1 MKIFTKKGILQK
13 TILVILTVL
22 CINFIVPTYSQAGV
36 LSNVGGVLANALIDL
51 CAMLGDAGA
60 SFMQWCMTGQMA
72 AKEPFKDSAIM
83 VEQGDDR
90 IEPGNGETTMEV
102 NVDDLDLGKNTDGNT
117 YQVPVIKYTPEEIFS
132 NKVPYLDINFINPKL
147 TEQTSEYK
155 VNGTAAI
162 LQSTISGWYIALRNL
177 SIVGLLC
184 VLVYVGI
191 RIIISSTAADKAKH
205 KQMFMDWLI
214 ALCLLFF
221 LHYIMSFTLVLI
233 DSVND
238 ALAGNG
244 YTSETVVVSVSD
256 GTSFT
261 TNVMGATRFMVQ
273 SKNNMESFAYLIVYI
288 ALIAYTGIFTFHYL
302 KRVLTMAFLTIIA
315 PLVALTYPID
325 KIGDGKAQ
333 AFNMWLKEYIYT
345 ALIQPF
351 HFIVYMI
358 FVGSAMELVKTNF
371 IFALAAVGFIL
382 PAEKLLKKMFGFDKA
397 PLGMMGPLATFTAGS
412 LASKFGGKGGSK
424 SSAPSNVG
432 KGNGSSSDEGDKTT
446 FRKTHG
452 TDGIDYRNNSN
463 LDTSGMNGGLP
474 SGESENNNK
483 DDEDSAAK
491 KAAEAFA
498 EQQRRQ
504 EEQEMQR
511 NSEEDLTRTGVD
523 TRRLS
528 PEDQRKLEE
537 ESKQQA
543 EQQGKIGVQGENK
556 ESKQPGKFR
565 QGMRNIANAN
575 GGKKGMALKGART
588 LGRAAKFTAKAGF
601 GVSRVALGA
610 AGTVIGAAGGLASGK
625 GIAGVL
631 AGATAGRTI
640 GKGVVNKVENT
651 ATGIGR
657 TAMKVGN
664 TVNSTGHSMAD
675 KYRKTKDT
683 FNGNTA
689 AQDAHKA
696 KMFMKDANTDQYIRD
711 KFAKDN
717 GRAPSA
723 QELRQEKQ
731 AIKQYADEGMTDIA
745 QIYRARKAEKFGV
758 DAAQSAKIALLAQ
771 DRKIDSSVLGDDKKY
786 NQRKEDFTQEFM
798 DKGLSEAEAAN
809 QADYVLNVMK
819 AQVGQRH
826 NLKKAGTTTK
836 NRNVVKPPESSSG
849 TKNTTTKVPKTSNS
863 QANTPKSD
871 NSIKINKSSDGKN
884 LSINIEGNT
893 FDGSV
898 NILNGTPKGSRAP
911 QTTNPALKGPRA
923 SVNPTTKGLG
933 TSTNPTTRGSRAP
946 RSTNPN
952 LKNPRKRK

>member
-22 CINFIVPTYSQAGV
+22 CINFIVPTYSHAGFI
-36 LSNVGGVLANALIDL
+36 SNVGGVLANALIDL
-51 CAMLGDAGA
+51 CAMIGDAGA
-60 SFMQWCMTGQMA
+60 SAMQWFMTGQFA
-72 AKEPFKDSAIM
+72 AGEKFRDSAIM

-102 NVDDLDLGKNTDGNT
+102 NVDDLDLGKNTDGDT
-117 YQVPVIKYTPEEIFS
+117 YQVPVIEYTPEEIFS

-147 TEQTSEYK
+147 TSQNTEYK
-155 VNGTAAI
+155 VKGTAEI
-162 LQSTISGWYIALRNL
+162 LQGTISGWYIALRNL
-177 SIVGLLC
+177 AIVGLLC

-238 ALAGNG
+238 AIAGNN
-244 YTSETVVVSVSD
+244 YSAESVVVSVSD

-261 TNVMGATRFMVQ
+261 TNVMGAARFMVQ
-273 SKNNMESFAYLIVYI
+273 SKDNMESFSYLILYI
-288 ALIAYTGIFTFHYL
+288 ALIVYTGIFTYHYL

-333 AFNMWLKEYIYT
+333 AFNMWLKEYVYT

-351 HFIVYMI
+351 HLIIYMI

-371 IFALAAVGFIL
+371 IFALAAIGFIL

-412 LASKFGGKGGSK
+412 LASKFGGKGGSRGG
-424 SSAPSNVG
+424 SLAPSN
-432 KGNGSSSDEGDKTT
+432 KGGSANKEGENDKPR
-446 FRKTHG
+446 FERKHG
-452 TDGIDYRNNSN
+452 TDGIDYRNNPN
-463 LDTSGMNGGLP
+463 LGNSGTKGGLP
-474 SGESENNNK
+474 SGENEDNNK

-504 EEQEMQR
+504 EEQERQR
-511 NSEEDLTRTGVD
+511 
-523 TRRLS
+523 
-528 PEDQRKLEE
+528 QLEE
-537 ESKQQA
+537 QQRQIQEQQETIRQQELKQEEQERQQSEQRA
-543 EQQGKIGVQGENK
+543 EQQRKIGAQEENK
-556 ESKQPGKFR
+556 ESKQPGRFR

-588 LGRAAKFTAKAGF
+588 LGRAARFTAKAGF
-601 GVSRVALGA
+601 GASRFALGA

-625 GIAGVL
+625 GIAGVI
-631 AGATAGRTI
+631 AGATAGRKI
-640 GKGVVNKVENT
+640 GTGVVNMAENT

-657 TAMKVGN
+657 TAVGVGRTVGN
-664 TVNSTGHSMAD
+664 AGHRAAD
-675 KYRKTKDT
+675 SIRRNRDI
-683 FNGNTA
+683 FNGNTVQ
-689 AQDAHKA
+689 QDKHTA
-696 KMFMKDANTDQYIRD
+696 KMFMKDASTDQYIRD
-711 KFAKDN
+711 KWTKDHN
-717 GRAPSA
+717 GQAPSA
-723 QELRQEKQ
+723 QQLRQEKQ
-731 AIKQYADEGMTDIA
+731 AIKAYADEGMTDIA
-745 QIYRARKAEKFGV
+745 QIYRARKAENFGV
-758 DAAQSAKIALLAQ
+758 DASQSAKIALLAQ

-798 DKGLSEAEAAN
+798 DKGFSETEAAK

-826 NLKKAGTTTK
+826 NLPKSGKAKTK
-836 NRNVVKPPESSSG
+836 PINPVGPTKQPTESPSKND
-849 TKNTTTKVPKTSNS
+849 TKIRTPQT
-863 QANTPKSD
+863 NTPKLTPETKGSNTVNPRVNSASD
-871 NSIKINKSSDGKN
+871 AARR
-884 LSINIEGNT
+884 
-893 FDGSV
+893 
-898 NILNGTPKGSRAP
+898 GSRAP
-911 QTTNPALKGPRA
+911 KSTNPALKGPRA
-923 SVNPTTKGLG
+923 TVNPSTATTPTTKG
-933 TSTNPTTRGSRAP
+933 SRTP

-952 LKNPRKRK
+952 LKNPRNRK

>member
-432 KGNGSSSDEGDKTT
+432 KGNSSSSDEGDKPT

-504 EEQEMQR
+504 EEQEQR
-511 NSEEDLTRTGVD
+511 RQM
-523 TRRLS
+523 
-528 PEDQRKLEE
+528 EDQQRQLADQQETIRQQQLEQE
-537 ESKQQA
+537 ESDRKA
-543 EQQGKIGVQGENK
+543 EQQRKMMEQKESE

-651 ATGIGR
+651 ATGVGR
-657 TAMKVGN
+657 TAMKVGS
-664 TVNSTGHSMAD
+664 TVNSAGHSMAD

-696 KMFMKDANTDQYIRD
+696 RMFMKDANTDQYIRD

-731 AIKQYADEGMTDIA
+731 VIKQYANEGMTDIA

-798 DKGLSEAEAAN
+798 DKGFSETEAAN

-836 NRNVVKPPESSSG
+836 NRNVVKPQTNNSSNSEANTSKIRTANSGASASNINSSSANNS
-849 TKNTTTKVPKTSNS
+849 NTTVKRTSNT
-863 QANTPKSD
+863 A
-871 NSIKINKSSDGKN
+871 
-884 LSINIEGNT
+884 
-893 FDGSV
+893 V
-898 NILNGTPKGSRAP
+898 KGSRAP
-911 QTTNPALKGPRA
+911 QTTNPATKGPRA

>member
-22 CINFIVPTYSQAGV
+22 CINFIVPTYSHAGFI
-36 LSNVGGVLANALIDL
+36 SNVGGVLANAMIDL
-51 CAMLGDAGA
+51 CAMIGDAGA
-60 SFMQWCMTGQMA
+60 SAMQWFMTGQFA
-72 AKEPFKDSAIM
+72 AGDKFRDSAIM
-83 VEQGDDR
+83 TEQGDNR
-90 IEPGNGETTMEV
+90 VKPANGETTMEV
-102 NVDDLDLGKNTDGNT
+102 NVNDLDLGKNTDGDT
-117 YQVPVIKYTPEEIFS
+117 YQVPVIEYTPEEIFS

-147 TEQTSEYK
+147 TEKTSEYK

-162 LQSTISGWYIALRNL
+162 LQATISGWYIALRNL
-177 SIVGLLC
+177 AIVGLLC

-244 YTSETVVVSVSD
+244 YTSETVNVSVSD
-256 GTSFT
+256 GTSFS
-261 TNVMGATRFMVQ
+261 TNVMGAARFMVQ
-273 SKNNMESFAYLIVYI
+273 SKDNMESFAYLIVYI
-288 ALIAYTGIFTFHYL
+288 ALIVYTGIFTYHYL

-351 HFIVYMI
+351 HFIIYMI
-358 FVGSAMELVKTNF
+358 FVGSAMELVQTNF
-371 IFALAAVGFIL
+371 IFAIAAVGFIL

-424 SSAPSNVG
+424 SSGGPSNGG
-432 KGNGSSSDEGDKTT
+432 KGGNSSSDEADKPK
-446 FRKTHG
+446 FNKTHG
-452 TDGIDYRNNSN
+452 TDGIDYRTMDSKDKIDPNTGLRIESP
-463 LDTSGMNGGLP
+463 SEMKNGEN
-474 SGESENNNK
+474 GETEGEKEN
-483 DDEDSAAK
+483 EAAK

-504 EEQEMQR
+504 EEQERQR
-511 NSEEDLTRTGVD
+511 
-523 TRRLS
+523 
-528 PEDQRKLEE
+528 QLEE
-537 ESKQQA
+537 QQKQLEEQQETIRQQQLEQEESDRKA
-543 EQQGKIGVQGENK
+543 EQQKRMSEQNANE
-556 ESKQPGKFR
+556 ESKQPGRFR
-565 QGMRNIANAN
+565 QGMRNIVSAN

-625 GIAGVL
+625 GIAGVI
-631 AGATAGRTI
+631 AGATAGRKI
-640 GKGVVNKVENT
+640 GTGVVNMAENT

-657 TAMKVGN
+657 TAVGVGRTVGN
-664 TVNSTGHSMAD
+664 AGHRAAD
-675 KYRKTKDT
+675 SIRRNRDI
-683 FNGNTA
+683 FNGNTVQ
-689 AQDAHKA
+689 QDKHTA
-696 KMFMKDANTDQYIRD
+696 KMFMKDASTDQYIRD
-711 KFAKDN
+711 KWTKDHN
-717 GRAPSA
+717 GQAPSA
-723 QELRQEKQ
+723 QQLRQEKQ

-745 QIYRARKAEKFGV
+745 QIYRARKAENFGV
-758 DAAQSAKIALLAQ
+758 DASQSAKIALLAQ

-786 NQRKEDFTQEFM
+786 AQRQADFTQEFM
-798 DKGLSEAEAAN
+798 DKGLSETQAQA

-826 NLKKAGTTTK
+826 NLPKSGKAP
-836 NRNVVKPPESSSG
+836 RNVVKPETS
-849 TKNTTTKVPKTSNS
+849 NQTTKGTSTNKTPKTVNAETNHSGATTPRANAG
-863 QANTPKSD
+863 ANTKGL
-871 NSIKINKSSDGKN
+871 NSPRTTNKPG
-884 LSINIEGNT
+884 
-893 FDGSV
+893 
-898 NILNGTPKGSRAP
+898 PKGSRAP
-911 QTTNPALKGPRA
+911 KSTNPALKGPRTNTSGA
-923 SVNPTTKGLG
+923 NTPRTTNKPGPKG
-933 TSTNPTTRGSRAP
+933 
-946 RSTNPN
+946 
-952 LKNPRKRK
+952 PRKK

>member
-22 CINFIVPTYSQAGV
+22 CINFIVPTYSHAGF

-51 CAMLGDAGA
+51 CAMIGDAGA
-60 SFMQWCMTGQMA
+60 SAMQWFMTGQFA
-72 AKEPFKDSAIM
+72 AGEKFRDSAIM
-83 VEQGDDR
+83 AEQGDDR
-90 IEPGNGETTMEV
+90 IEPANGETTMEV
-102 NVDDLDLGKNTDGNT
+102 DVDDLDLGKNTDGDT
-117 YQVPVIKYTPEEIFS
+117 YQVPVIEYTPEEIFS

-147 TEQTSEYK
+147 TKQTSEYK
-155 VNGTAAI
+155 VDGTAAI
-162 LQSTISGWYIALRNL
+162 LQGTISGWYIALRNL
-177 SIVGLLC
+177 AIVGLLC

-238 ALAGNG
+238 AIAGNN
-244 YTSETVVVSVSD
+244 YSAESVVVSVSD

-261 TNVMGATRFMVQ
+261 TNVMGAARFMVQ
-273 SKNNMESFAYLIVYI
+273 SKDNMESFSYLILYI
-288 ALIAYTGIFTFHYL
+288 ALIVYTGIFTYHYL

-333 AFNMWLKEYIYT
+333 AFNMWLKEYVYT

-351 HFIVYMI
+351 HLIIYMI
-358 FVGSAMELVKTNF
+358 FVGSAMELIKTNF
-371 IFALAAVGFIL
+371 IFALAAIGFIL

-412 LASKFGGKGGSK
+412 LASKFGGKGGSRGG
-424 SSAPSNVG
+424 SSASSN
-432 KGNGSSSDEGDKTT
+432 KGGSANKEENDKPR
-446 FRKTHG
+446 FERKHG
-452 TDGIDYRNNSN
+452 TDGIDYRNNPN
-463 LDTSGMNGGLP
+463 LDNSGMNGGLP
-474 SGESENNNK
+474 SGENEHNSNNN
-483 DDEDSAAK
+483 DNDDSARR
-491 KAAEAFA
+491 AAEAFA

-504 EEQEMQR
+504 EEQENQV
-511 NSEEDLTRTGVD
+511 NGEQDLTRTGVD

-543 EQQGKIGVQGENK
+543 EQQRRMSEQNAKE
-556 ESKQPGKFR
+556 ESKQPGKFK
-565 QGMRNIANAN
+565 QGMRNIVSAN

-601 GVSRVALGA
+601 GASRFALGA

-625 GIAGVL
+625 GIAGVM
-631 AGATAGRTI
+631 AGATAGRKI
-640 GKGVVNKVENT
+640 GTGVVNMAENT

-657 TAMKVGN
+657 TAVGVGRTIGN
-664 TVNSTGHSMAD
+664 TGHRAAD
-675 KYRKTKDT
+675 SIRRNRDI
-683 FNGNTA
+683 FNGNTVQ
-689 AQDAHKA
+689 QDKHTA
-696 KMFMKDANTDQYIRD
+696 KMFMKDASTDQYIRD
-711 KFAKDN
+711 KWTKDHN
-717 GRAPSA
+717 GQAPSA
-723 QELRQEKQ
+723 QQLRQEKQ
-731 AIKQYADEGMTDIA
+731 AIKAYADEGMTDIA
-745 QIYRARKAEKFGV
+745 QIYRARKAENFGV
-758 DAAQSAKIALLAQ
+758 DASQSAKIALLAQ

-798 DKGLSEAEAAN
+798 DKGFSETEAAK

-826 NLKKAGTTTK
+826 NLPKSGKAKTKPINPVGPVESSTK
-836 NRNVVKPPESSSG
+836 N
-849 TKNTTTKVPKTSNS
+849 NTETR
-863 QANTPKSD
+863 TPKSH
-871 NSIKINKSSDGKN
+871 NPIKINKSSDGKN
-884 LSINIEGNT
+884 ISINIEGNT

-898 NILNGTPKGSRAP
+898 NILDGAIK
-911 QTTNPALKGPRA
+911 QPRA
-923 SVNPTTKGLG
+923 NNKPGPK
-933 TSTNPTTRGSRAP
+933 GSRAP

-952 LKNPRKRK
+952 LKNPRNRK

>member
-333 AFNMWLKEYIYT
+333 AFNMWLKEYVYT

-424 SSAPSNVG
+424 PSAPSNVG
-432 KGNGSSSDEGDKTT
+432 KGNSASSDEGDKPT

-651 ATGIGR
+651 ATGVGR
-657 TAMKVGN
+657 TAMKVGS
-664 TVNSTGHSMAD
+664 TVNSAGHSIAD

-696 KMFMKDANTDQYIRD
+696 RMFMKDANTDQYIRD

-745 QIYRARKAEKFGV
+745 QIYRARKAENFGV
-758 DAAQSAKIALLAQ
+758 DAKQSAKIALLAQ

-798 DKGLSEAEAAN
+798 DKGLSETEAAN

-826 NLKKAGTTTK
+826 NLKKVGSTPK
-836 NRNVVKPPESSSG
+836 NRNIVKPEANNSNTSEANNSG
-849 TKNTTTKVPKTSNS
+849 TRGVRTHQGTTNSKETMNSNQKKDTDHKDKTKEEKIERVEGEVLTPEEVERVYGKRKNGQRRATNTKKSTYSKRET
-863 QANTPKSD
+863 NTKEQHTKKEMPR
-871 NSIKINKSSDGKN
+871 
-884 LSINIEGNT
+884 
-893 FDGSV
+893 
-898 NILNGTPKGSRAP
+898 LNG
-911 QTTNPALKGPRA
+911 
-923 SVNPTTKGLG
+923 PTTLED
-933 TSTNPTTRGSRAP
+933 
-946 RSTNPN
+946 
-952 LKNPRKRK
+952 RK

>member
-36 LSNVGGVLANALIDL
+36 VKDTLYNVGGVLANALIDL
-51 CAMLGDAGA
+51 CAMIGDAFSSG
-60 SFMQWCMTGQMA
+60 MQWFMTGQFA
-72 AKEPFKDSAIM
+72 AGEKFRDSAIM

-102 NVDDLDLGKNTDGNT
+102 DVDDLELGKNTTGDT

-147 TEQTSEYK
+147 TKQTSEYK
-155 VNGTAAI
+155 VDGTAAV
-162 LQSTISGWYIALRNL
+162 LQGTISGWYIALRNL
-177 SIVGLLC
+177 AIVGLLC

-205 KQMFMDWLI
+205 KQMFMDWLV

-238 ALAGNG
+238 AIAGNN
-244 YTSETVVVSVSD
+244 YTAESVVVSVSD

-261 TNVMGATRFMVQ
+261 TNVMGAARFMVQ
-273 SKNNMESFAYLIVYI
+273 SKDNMESFAYLLVYL
-288 ALIAYTGIFTFHYL
+288 ALIFYTGIFTYHYL

-333 AFNMWLKEYIYT
+333 AFNMWLKEYVYT

-351 HFIVYMI
+351 HLIIYMI

-371 IFALAAVGFIL
+371 IFAIAAVAFIL

-424 SSAPSNVG
+424 SSGPSNGG
-432 KGNGSSSDEGDKTT
+432 KGGNSSTSEEGKPR
-446 FRKTHG
+446 FERKHG
-452 TDGIDYRNNSN
+452 TDGIDYRNNPN
-463 LDTSGMNGGLP
+463 LGNSGMKDGLP
-474 SGESENNNK
+474 SGENEDNNK

-491 KAAEAFA
+491 KAADAFA

-504 EEQEMQR
+504 EEQERQR
-511 NSEEDLTRTGVD
+511 
-523 TRRLS
+523 
-528 PEDQRKLEE
+528 QLEE
-537 ESKQQA
+537 QQKQLA
-543 EQQGKIGVQGENK
+543 EQQETIRQQQLEQEESERRAEQQSKVTGQVVSEHPGKIKQGI
-556 ESKQPGKFR
+556 
-565 QGMRNIANAN
+565 RNVVSAH
-575 GGKKGMALKGART
+575 GGKKGIALKGART
-588 LGRAAKFTAKAGF
+588 LGRAAKFTAKT
-601 GVSRVALGA
+601 GVRTALGA

-625 GIAGVL
+625 GIAGVI
-631 AGATAGRTI
+631 AGATAGRKI
-640 GKGVVNKVENT
+640 GTGVAN
-651 ATGIGR
+651 TGINAASTVGR
-657 TAMKVGN
+657 VATSAGKAAVRGTRN
-664 TVNSTGHSMAD
+664 TI
-675 KYRKTKDT
+675 DT

-689 AQDAHKA
+689 LNDKHKA
-696 KMFMKDANTDQYIRD
+696 RMFMKDASTDQYIRD
-711 KFAKDN
+711 KWTKDHN
-717 GRAPSA
+717 GQAPSA
-723 QELRQEKQ
+723 QQLRQEKQ

-745 QIYRARKAEKFGV
+745 QIYRARKAENFGV
-758 DAAQSAKIALLAQ
+758 DAKQSAKIALLAQ

-836 NRNVVKPPESSSG
+836 NRNVVKPQTNNSSNSEANTSKIRTANSGASASNINSSSANNS
-849 TKNTTTKVPKTSNS
+849 NTTVKRTSN
-863 QANTPKSD
+863 T
-871 NSIKINKSSDGKN
+871 
-884 LSINIEGNT
+884 
-893 FDGSV
+893 V
-898 NILNGTPKGSRAP
+898 VKGSRAP
-911 QTTNPALKGPRA
+911 QTTNPATKGPRA

>member
-13 TILVILTVL
+13 TIIVILTVL
-22 CINFIVPTYSQAGV
+22 CINFIVPTYSHAGV

-72 AKEPFKDSAIM
+72 AKEPFRDSAIM

-90 IEPGNGETTMEV
+90 IEPGSGEATMEV
-102 NVDDLDLGKNTDGNT
+102 DVDDLDLGKNTDGDT
-117 YQVPVIKYTPEEIFS
+117 YQVPVIEYTPEEIFS
-132 NKVPYLDINFINPKL
+132 NKVPYLDINFISPKL
-147 TEQTSEYK
+147 TKQTSQYG
-155 VNGTAAI
+155 VDGTAAI
-162 LQSTISGWYIALRNL
+162 LQKTISGWYIALRNL
-177 SIVGLLC
+177 AIVGLLC

-238 ALAGNG
+238 ALAGSG

-261 TNVMGATRFMVQ
+261 TNVMGATRFMIQ

-302 KRVLTMAFLTIIA
+302 KRALTMAFLTIIA

-333 AFNMWLKEYIYT
+333 AFNMWLKEYVYT

-424 SSAPSNVG
+424 PSAPSNGG
-432 KGNGSSSDEGDKTT
+432 KGNSSSSKEDDKPK
-446 FRKTHG
+446 FARTHG
-452 TDGIDYRNNSN
+452 TDGIDYRNNPKLNEDSN
-463 LDTSGMNGGLP
+463 GTTQSNANELGLP
-474 SGESENNNK
+474 NGQNDSNAQDNNE
-483 DDEDSAAK
+483 EDSAAK

-504 EEQEMQR
+504 EEQERQR
-511 NSEEDLTRTGVD
+511 
-523 TRRLS
+523 
-528 PEDQRKLEE
+528 QLEE
-537 ESKQQA
+537 QQRQLA
-543 EQQGKIGVQGENK
+543 EQQEAIRKQQLEQEESDRKAEQQSRITGQEDSK
-556 ESKQPGKFR
+556 ESKQPGRFR

-610 AGTVIGAAGGLASGK
+610 AGTVIGGAAGLASGK
-625 GIAGVL
+625 GITGVI

-640 GKGVVNKVENT
+640 GKGVVNMTENT

-657 TAMKVGN
+657 TAMKVGSSI
-664 TVNSTGHSMAD
+664 NSAGHSMAD

-689 AQDAHKA
+689 AQDKHTA

-711 KFAKDN
+711 KFAKDK

-745 QIYRARKAEKFGV
+745 QIYRARKAENFGV
-758 DAAQSAKIALLAQ
+758 EASQAAKIALLAQ
-771 DRKIDSSVLGDDKKY
+771 DRKIDSSVLGDEKKY

-798 DKGLSEAEAAN
+798 DKGFSEEEAN
-809 QADYVLNVMK
+809 KQADYVLNVMK

-826 NLKKAGTTTK
+826 NLSKSGKVKGSTKPIKPVETPKEQKDNSSKDTTK
-836 NRNVVKPPESSSG
+836 IRTPQ
-849 TKNTTTKVPKTSNS
+849 T
-863 QANTPKSD
+863 NTPKVAPGENAS
-871 NSIKINKSSDGKN
+871 
-884 LSINIEGNT
+884 
-893 FDGSV
+893 
-898 NILNGTPKGSRAP
+898 TPKTPRVNSASETARRGSRAP
-911 QTTNPALKGPRA
+911 KSTNPAMKGPGTQ
-923 SVNPTTKGLG
+923 STTN
-933 TSTNPTTRGSRAP
+933 TITRGSRAP

-952 LKNPRKRK
+952 LKNPRNRK

>member
-22 CINFIVPTYSQAGV
+22 CINFIVPTYSHAGFI
-36 LSNVGGVLANALIDL
+36 SNVGGVLANAMIDL
-51 CAMLGDAGA
+51 CAMIGDAGA
-60 SFMQWCMTGQMA
+60 SAMQWFMTGQFA
-72 AKEPFKDSAIM
+72 AGDKFRDSAIM
-83 VEQGDDR
+83 TEQGDNR
-90 IEPGNGETTMEV
+90 VKPANGETTMEV
-102 NVDDLDLGKNTDGNT
+102 NVNDLDLGKNTDGDT
-117 YQVPVIKYTPEEIFS
+117 YQVPVIEYTPEEIFS

-147 TEQTSEYK
+147 TEKTSEYK

-162 LQSTISGWYIALRNL
+162 LQATISGWYIALRNL
-177 SIVGLLC
+177 AIVGLLC

-244 YTSETVVVSVSD
+244 YTSETVNVSVSD
-256 GTSFT
+256 GTSFS
-261 TNVMGATRFMVQ
+261 TNVMGAARFMVQ
-273 SKNNMESFAYLIVYI
+273 SKDNMESFAYLIVYI
-288 ALIAYTGIFTFHYL
+288 ALIVYTGIFTYHYL

-351 HFIVYMI
+351 HFIIYMI
-358 FVGSAMELVKTNF
+358 FVGSAMELVRTNF
-371 IFALAAVGFIL
+371 IFAIAAVRFIL

-424 SSAPSNVG
+424 SSGGPSNGG
-432 KGNGSSSDEGDKTT
+432 KGGDSSSDEADKPK
-446 FRKTHG
+446 FNKTHG
-452 TDGIDYRNNSN
+452 TDGIDYRTMDSKDKIDPNTGLRIESP
-463 LDTSGMNGGLP
+463 SEMKNGEN
-474 SGESENNNK
+474 GETEGEKEN
-483 DDEDSAAK
+483 EAAK

-504 EEQEMQR
+504 EEQERQR
-511 NSEEDLTRTGVD
+511 
-523 TRRLS
+523 
-528 PEDQRKLEE
+528 QLEE
-537 ESKQQA
+537 QQKQLEEQQETIRQQQLEQEESDRKA
-543 EQQGKIGVQGENK
+543 EQQKRMSEQNANE
-556 ESKQPGKFR
+556 ESKQPGRFR
-565 QGMRNIANAN
+565 QGMRNIVSAN

-625 GIAGVL
+625 GIAGVI
-631 AGATAGRTI
+631 AGATAGRKI
-640 GKGVVNKVENT
+640 GTGVVNMAENT

-657 TAMKVGN
+657 TAVGVGRTVGN
-664 TVNSTGHSMAD
+664 AGHSIAD
-675 KYRKTKDT
+675 SYRKTKDT

-696 KMFMKDANTDQYIRD
+696 KMFMKDASTDQYIRD
-711 KFAKDN
+711 KWTKDHN
-717 GRAPSA
+717 GQAPSA
-723 QELRQEKQ
+723 QQLRQEKQ
-731 AIKQYADEGMTDIA
+731 AIKAYADEGMTDIA
-745 QIYRARKAEKFGV
+745 QIYRARKTEDFVGAS
-758 DAAQSAKIALLAQ
+758 QSAKIALLAQ
-771 DRKIDSSVLGDDKKY
+771 DRKIDSKVLGDEKQYK
-786 NQRKEDFTQEFM
+786 QRKEDFTQEFM
-798 DKGLSEAEAAN
+798 NKGFSEEEAGK

-819 AQVGQRH
+819 AQVGQRY
-826 NLKKAGTTTK
+826 NLPKSGKAP
-836 NRNVVKPPESSSG
+836 RNVVKPETS
-849 TKNTTTKVPKTSNS
+849 NRTTKGTSANKTPKTLNAETNHSGATTPRANAG
-863 QANTPKSD
+863 ANTQGLNSPKTT
-871 NSIKINKSSDGKN
+871 NKP
-884 LSINIEGNT
+884 
-893 FDGSV
+893 GS
-898 NILNGTPKGSRAP
+898 KGSRAP
-911 QTTNPALKGPRA
+911 KSTNPALKGPRTNT
-923 SVNPTTKGLG
+923 SGTNTPRTTNKPGPKG
-933 TSTNPTTRGSRAP
+933 
-946 RSTNPN
+946 
-952 LKNPRKRK
+952 PRKK

>member
-147 TEQTSEYK
+147 TKQTSEYK

-333 AFNMWLKEYIYT
+333 AFNMWLKEYVYT

-424 SSAPSNVG
+424 PSAPSNVG
-432 KGNGSSSDEGDKTT
+432 KGNSSSSDEGDKPT

-543 EQQGKIGVQGENK
+543 EQQGKIGIQGENK

-610 AGTVIGAAGGLASGK
+610 AGTVIGVAGGLASGK

-651 ATGIGR
+651 ATGVGR
-657 TAMKVGN
+657 TAMKVGS
-664 TVNSTGHSMAD
+664 TVNSAGHSMAD

-696 KMFMKDANTDQYIRD
+696 RMFMKDANTDQYIRD

-731 AIKQYADEGMTDIA
+731 AIKQYANEGMTDIA
-745 QIYRARKAEKFGV
+745 QIYRARKAENFGV
-758 DAAQSAKIALLAQ
+758 DAKQSAKIALLAQ

-798 DKGLSEAEAAN
+798 DKGFSETEAAN

-836 NRNVVKPPESSSG
+836 NRNVVKPQTNNSSNSEANTSKIRTANSGASASNINSSSANNS
-849 TKNTTTKVPKTSNS
+849 NTTVKRTSNT
-863 QANTPKSD
+863 A
-871 NSIKINKSSDGKN
+871 
-884 LSINIEGNT
+884 
-893 FDGSV
+893 V
-898 NILNGTPKGSRAP
+898 KGSRAP
-911 QTTNPALKGPRA
+911 QTTNPATKGPRA

>member
-102 NVDDLDLGKNTDGNT
+102 NVNDLDLGKNTDGNT

-288 ALIAYTGIFTFHYL
+288 ALIVYTGIFTFHYL

-333 AFNMWLKEYIYT
+333 AFNMWLKEYVYT

-358 FVGSAMELVKTNF
+358 FVGSAMEIVKTNF

-397 PLGMMGPLATFTAGS
+397 PLGMMGSLAGFTAGS

-424 SSAPSNVG
+424 PSAPSNR
-432 KGNGSSSDEGDKTT
+432 GNNKPESKEDDKPK
-446 FRKTHG
+446 FNRTHG
-452 TDGIDYRNNSN
+452 TDEIDYKQNSK
-463 LDTSGMNGGLP
+463 LDNPEMKSGLP
-474 SGESENNNK
+474 SGENENNNK
-483 DDEDSAAK
+483 DDEDNAAK

-498 EQQRRQ
+498 EQQRKQEELEKQRQLEEQQRQLVEQQEIIREQQLEQ
-504 EEQEMQR
+504 EEQERQR
-511 NSEEDLTRTGVD
+511 SE
-523 TRRLS
+523 
-528 PEDQRKLEE
+528 
-537 ESKQQA
+537 QQA
-543 EQQGKIGVQGENK
+543 KMGAQKDNE
-556 ESKQPGKFR
+556 ESKQPGRFR

-601 GVSRVALGA
+601 GVSRVALGV
-610 AGTVIGAAGGLASGK
+610 AGTVIGGAAGLASGK
-625 GIAGVL
+625 GLTGVIAG
-631 AGATAGRTI
+631 AAAGRTI

-651 ATGIGR
+651 ATGVGR
-657 TAMKVGN
+657 TAIKVGSAIGNTGHAIAN
-664 TVNSTGHSMAD
+664 TVRQT
-675 KYRKTKDT
+675 RDT
-683 FNGNTA
+683 FNGNTVQ
-689 AQDAHKA
+689 QDKHTAR
-696 KMFMKDANTDQYIRD
+696 MFMKDASTDQYIRD
-711 KFAKDN
+711 KLTKDN
-717 GRAPSA
+717 NGQAPSA
-723 QELRQEKQ
+723 KELKAEKQ
-731 AIKQYADEGMTDIA
+731 KIQKYADEGMTDIA
-745 QIYRARKAEKFGV
+745 QIYRARKAEKLGV
-758 DAAQSAKIALLAQ
+758 DEHQAAKIALLAQ
-771 DRKIDSSVLGDDKKY
+771 DRKITSDVLGDEKKY
-786 NQRKEDFTQEFM
+786 NQRRADFTQEFKN
-798 DKGLSEAEAAN
+798 KGFSETEAAK

-819 AQVGQRH
+819 AQNGQAYDENKVKGRVSSA
-826 NLKKAGTTTK
+826 NASGMSANNSGQNRKPRTTNSGQNKKT
-836 NRNVVKPPESSSG
+836 R
-849 TKNTTTKVPKTSNS
+849 
-863 QANTPKSD
+863 
-871 NSIKINKSSDGKN
+871 
-884 LSINIEGNT
+884 
-893 FDGSV
+893 
-898 NILNGTPKGSRAP
+898 
-911 QTTNPALKGPRA
+911 TTNPGGNEA
-923 SVNPTTKGLG
+923 G
-933 TSTNPTTRGSRAP
+933 TRKP
-946 RSTNPN
+946 RSTNSGKKG
-952 LKNPRKRK
+952 LKERKNN

>member
-22 CINFIVPTYSQAGV
+22 CINFIVPTYSHAGFI
-36 LSNVGGVLANALIDL
+36 SNVGGVLANAMIDL
-51 CAMLGDAGA
+51 CAMIGDAFSSG
-60 SFMQWCMTGQMA
+60 MQWFMTGQFA
-72 AKEPFKDSAIM
+72 AGEKFRDSAIM
-83 VEQGDDR
+83 VEQGDNR
-90 IEPGNGETTMEV
+90 IKPSNGKTTMEV
-102 NVDDLDLGKNTDGNT
+102 NVDDLDLGKNTDGDT

-147 TEQTSEYK
+147 TKQTSEYK
-155 VNGTAAI
+155 VDGTAAI
-162 LQSTISGWYIALRNL
+162 LQGTISGWYIALRNL
-177 SIVGLLC
+177 AIVGLLC

-238 ALAGNG
+238 AIAGNN
-244 YTSETVVVSVSD
+244 YASESVVVSVSD

-261 TNVMGATRFMVQ
+261 TNVMGAARFMVQ
-273 SKNNMESFAYLIVYI
+273 SKDNMESFAYLLVYL
-288 ALIAYTGIFTFHYL
+288 ALIFYTGIFTYHYL

-351 HFIVYMI
+351 HLIIYMI
-358 FVGSAMELVKTNF
+358 FIGSAMELVKTNF
-371 IFALAAVGFIL
+371 IFAIAAAGFIL

-412 LASKFGGKGGSK
+412 LASKFGGKGGSRVG
-424 SSAPSNVG
+424 SSVPSN
-432 KGNGSSSDEGDKTT
+432 KGGSVNKEGENDKPK
-446 FRKTHG
+446 FQKTHG
-452 TDGIDYRNNSN
+452 TDGIDYRSN
-463 LDTSGMNGGLP
+463 GPGEKIDPKTGLRIESPSEMKSGKSEAKDEEN
-474 SGESENNNK
+474 ES
-483 DDEDSAAK
+483 AK

-498 EQQRRQ
+498 EQQRRK
-504 EEQEMQR
+504 EEQERQR
-511 NSEEDLTRTGVD
+511 
-523 TRRLS
+523 
-528 PEDQRKLEE
+528 QLEE
-537 ESKQQA
+537 QQKQLEEQQGAIRQQQLEQEEADRRA
-543 EQQGKIGVQGENK
+543 EQQRKISEQNSNK
-556 ESKQPGKFR
+556 ESKEPGKFR

-625 GIAGVL
+625 GITGVI
-631 AGATAGRTI
+631 AGATAGRRI
-640 GKGVVNKVENT
+640 GTGVVNMTENT

-657 TAMKVGN
+657 TAVGVGRTVGN
-664 TVNSTGHSMAD
+664 ARHSIAD
-675 KYRKTKDT
+675 KYRNTKDT
-683 FNGNTA
+683 FNGNTV

-711 KFAKDN
+711 KLAKANN
-717 GRAPSA
+717 GQAVSA
-723 QELRQEKQ
+723 QRLRQEKQ

-745 QIYRARKAEKFGV
+745 QIYRARKAEEFGV
-758 DAAQSAKIALLAQ
+758 EASQAAKIALLAQ

-786 NQRKEDFTQEFM
+786 KQRKEDFTQEFM
-798 DKGLSEAEAAN
+798 DKGFSEVEAEK

-826 NLKKAGTTTK
+826 NLTKSGKVKGNTNQTKPVGPTKEQTDNSSENTKKIRTTQTNTQTVTPETK
-836 NRNVVKPPESSSG
+836 SSS
-849 TKNTTTKVPKTSNS
+849 TVTPRTNSTSE
-863 QANTPKSD
+863 AARR
-871 NSIKINKSSDGKN
+871 
-884 LSINIEGNT
+884 
-893 FDGSV
+893 
-898 NILNGTPKGSRAP
+898 GSRAP
-911 QTTNPALKGPRA
+911 KSTNPARKGP
-923 SVNPTTKGLG
+923 SSTTN
-933 TSTNPTTRGSRAP
+933 TSTRGPSSTTNTSTRGSKAP

-952 LKNPRKRK
+952 LKNPRNRK

>member
-22 CINFIVPTYSQAGV
+22 CINFIVPTYSHAGFI
-36 LSNVGGVLANALIDL
+36 SNVGGVLANALIDL
-51 CAMLGDAGA
+51 CAMIGDAGA
-60 SFMQWCMTGQMA
+60 SAMQWFMTGQFA
-72 AKEPFKDSAIM
+72 AGEKFRDSAIM
-83 VEQGDDR
+83 AEQGDDR
-90 IEPGNGETTMEV
+90 IEPANGETTMEV
-102 NVDDLDLGKNTDGNT
+102 DVDDLDLGKNTDGDT
-117 YQVPVIKYTPEEIFS
+117 YQVPVIEYTPEEIFS

-147 TEQTSEYK
+147 TSQNTEYK
-155 VNGTAAI
+155 VKGTAEI
-162 LQSTISGWYIALRNL
+162 LQGTISGWYIALRNL

-238 ALAGNG
+238 AIAGNN
-244 YTSETVVVSVSD
+244 YSAESVVVSVSD

-261 TNVMGATRFMVQ
+261 TNVMGAARFMVQ
-273 SKNNMESFAYLIVYI
+273 SKDNMESFSYLILYI
-288 ALIAYTGIFTFHYL
+288 ALIVYTGIFTYHYL

-333 AFNMWLKEYIYT
+333 AFNMWLKEYVYT

-351 HFIVYMI
+351 HLIIYMI

-371 IFALAAVGFIL
+371 IFALAAIGFIL
-382 PAEKLLKKMFGFDKA
+382 PAEKLLKKMFGFDRA

-412 LASKFGGKGGSK
+412 LASKFGGKGGSRGGLSA
-424 SSAPSNVG
+424 SSN
-432 KGNGSSSDEGDKTT
+432 KGGNTNKEENDKPR
-446 FRKTHG
+446 FERKHG
-452 TDGIDYRNNSN
+452 TDGIDYRNNPN
-463 LDTSGMNGGLP
+463 LDNSGTKGGLP
-474 SGESENNNK
+474 RGENEDKNK
-483 DDEDSAAK
+483 DDEDSATK

-504 EEQEMQR
+504 EEQERQR
-511 NSEEDLTRTGVD
+511 
-523 TRRLS
+523 
-528 PEDQRKLEE
+528 QLEE
-537 ESKQQA
+537 QQKQLA
-543 EQQGKIGVQGENK
+543 EQQETIRQQQLEQEESERRAEQQRRMSEQNANE
-556 ESKQPGKFR
+556 ESKQPGRFK
-565 QGMRNIANAN
+565 QGIRNIVSAN

-601 GVSRVALGA
+601 GASRFALGA

-625 GIAGVL
+625 GIAGVI
-631 AGATAGRTI
+631 AGATAGRKI
-640 GKGVVNKVENT
+640 GAGVVNMAENT

-657 TAMKVGN
+657 TAVGVGRTIGN
-664 TVNSTGHSMAD
+664 TGHRAAD
-675 KYRKTKDT
+675 SIRRNRDI
-683 FNGNTA
+683 FNGNTVQ
-689 AQDAHKA
+689 QDKHTA

-711 KFAKDN
+711 KWTKDHN
-717 GRAPSA
+717 GQAPSA
-723 QELRQEKQ
+723 QQLRQEKQ

-745 QIYRARKAEKFGV
+745 QIYRARKAENFGV
-758 DAAQSAKIALLAQ
+758 DASQSAKIALLAQ

-798 DKGLSEAEAAN
+798 DKGFSETEAAK

-826 NLKKAGTTTK
+826 NLTKSGKAKTKPINPVGPTKQTTESPSKNDTK
-836 NRNVVKPPESSSG
+836 IRTPQ
-849 TKNTTTKVPKTSNS
+849 T
-863 QANTPKSD
+863 NTPKVTPETKGSNTVNPRVNSASD
-871 NSIKINKSSDGKN
+871 AARR
-884 LSINIEGNT
+884 
-893 FDGSV
+893 
-898 NILNGTPKGSRAP
+898 GSRAP
-911 QTTNPALKGPRA
+911 KSTNPALKGPRA
-923 SVNPTTKGLG
+923 TVNPSTATTPTTKG
-933 TSTNPTTRGSRAP
+933 SRTP

-952 LKNPRKRK
+952 LKNPRNRK

>member
-333 AFNMWLKEYIYT
+333 AFNMWLKEYVYT

-474 SGESENNNK
+474 SGESENNSNNNN
-483 DDEDSAAK
+483 DDDAARR
-491 KAAEAFA
+491 AAEAFA
-498 EQQRRQ
+498 DQQRRQ
-504 EEQEMQR
+504 EEQEQR
-511 NSEEDLTRTGVD
+511 RQM
-523 TRRLS
+523 
-528 PEDQRKLEE
+528 EDQQ
-537 ESKQQA
+537 KQLA
-543 EQQGKIGVQGENK
+543 EQQEVIRQQQLEQDESDRKAEQQRKMMEQK
-556 ESKQPGKFR
+556 ESEESKQPGKFR

-696 KMFMKDANTDQYIRD
+696 RMFMKDANTDQYIRD

-798 DKGLSEAEAAN
+798 DKGLNEAEAAN

-826 NLKKAGTTTK
+826 NLKKAGTTTR
-836 NRNVVKPPESSSG
+836 NRNVVKPQTDNSSNSEANTSNIRTANSGANASNINSSSANDS
-849 TKNTTTKVPKTSNS
+849 NTTVKRTSNT
-863 QANTPKSD
+863 A
-871 NSIKINKSSDGKN
+871 
-884 LSINIEGNT
+884 
-893 FDGSV
+893 V
-898 NILNGTPKGSRAP
+898 KGSRAP

>member
-1 MKIFTKKGILQK
+1 MKTFTKKGILQK

-22 CINFIVPTYSQAGV
+22 CINFIVPTYSHAGFI
-36 LSNVGGVLANALIDL
+36 SNVGGVLANAMIDL
-51 CAMLGDAGA
+51 CAMIGDAGA
-60 SFMQWCMTGQMA
+60 SAMQWFMTGQFA
-72 AKEPFKDSAIM
+72 AGDKFRDSAIM
-83 VEQGDDR
+83 TEQGDNR
-90 IEPGNGETTMEV
+90 VKPANGETTMEV
-102 NVDDLDLGKNTDGNT
+102 NVNDLDLGKNTDGDT
-117 YQVPVIKYTPEEIFS
+117 YQVPVIEYTPEEIFS

-147 TEQTSEYK
+147 TEKTSEYK

-162 LQSTISGWYIALRNL
+162 LQATISGWYIALRNL
-177 SIVGLLC
+177 AIVGLLC

-244 YTSETVVVSVSD
+244 YTSETVNVSVSD
-256 GTSFT
+256 GTSFS
-261 TNVMGATRFMVQ
+261 TNVMGAARFMVQ
-273 SKNNMESFAYLIVYI
+273 SKDNMESFAYLIVYI
-288 ALIAYTGIFTFHYL
+288 ALIVYTGIFTYHYL

-351 HFIVYMI
+351 HFIIYMI
-358 FVGSAMELVKTNF
+358 FVGSAMELVQTNF
-371 IFALAAVGFIL
+371 IFAIAAVGFIL

-424 SSAPSNVG
+424 SSGGPSNGG
-432 KGNGSSSDEGDKTT
+432 KGGNSSSDEADKPK
-446 FRKTHG
+446 FNKTHG
-452 TDGIDYRNNSN
+452 TDGIDYRTMDSKDKIDPNTGLRIESP
-463 LDTSGMNGGLP
+463 SEMKNGEN
-474 SGESENNNK
+474 GETEGEKEN
-483 DDEDSAAK
+483 EAAK

-504 EEQEMQR
+504 EEQERQR
-511 NSEEDLTRTGVD
+511 
-523 TRRLS
+523 
-528 PEDQRKLEE
+528 QLEE
-537 ESKQQA
+537 QQKQLEEQQETIRQQQLEQEESDRKA
-543 EQQGKIGVQGENK
+543 EQQKRMSEQNANE
-556 ESKQPGKFR
+556 ESKQPGRFR
-565 QGMRNIANAN
+565 QGMRNIVSAN

-625 GIAGVL
+625 GIAGVI
-631 AGATAGRTI
+631 AGATAGRKI
-640 GKGVVNKVENT
+640 GTGVVNMAENT

-657 TAMKVGN
+657 TAVGVGRTVGN
-664 TVNSTGHSMAD
+664 AGHRAAD
-675 KYRKTKDT
+675 SIRRNRDI
-683 FNGNTA
+683 FNGNTVQ
-689 AQDAHKA
+689 QDKHTA
-696 KMFMKDANTDQYIRD
+696 KMFMKDASTDQYIRD
-711 KFAKDN
+711 KWTKDHN
-717 GRAPSA
+717 GQAPSA
-723 QELRQEKQ
+723 QQLRQEKQ

-745 QIYRARKAEKFGV
+745 QIYRARKAENFGV
-758 DAAQSAKIALLAQ
+758 DASQSAKIALLAQ

-786 NQRKEDFTQEFM
+786 AQRQADFTQEFM
-798 DKGLSEAEAAN
+798 DKGLSETQAQA

-826 NLKKAGTTTK
+826 NLPKSGKAP
-836 NRNVVKPPESSSG
+836 RNVVKPETS
-849 TKNTTTKVPKTSNS
+849 NQTTKGTSTNKTPKTVNAETNHSGATTPRANAG
-863 QANTPKSD
+863 ANTKGL
-871 NSIKINKSSDGKN
+871 NSPRTTNKPG
-884 LSINIEGNT
+884 
-893 FDGSV
+893 
-898 NILNGTPKGSRAP
+898 PKGSRAP
-911 QTTNPALKGPRA
+911 KSTNPALKGPRTNTSGA
-923 SVNPTTKGLG
+923 NTPRTTNKPGPKG
-933 TSTNPTTRGSRAP
+933 
-946 RSTNPN
+946 
-952 LKNPRKRK
+952 PRKK